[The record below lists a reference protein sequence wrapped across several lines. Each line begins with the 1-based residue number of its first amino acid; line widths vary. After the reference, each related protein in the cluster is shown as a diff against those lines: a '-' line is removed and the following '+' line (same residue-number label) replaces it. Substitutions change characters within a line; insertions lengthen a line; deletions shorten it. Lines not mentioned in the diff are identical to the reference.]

1 MANNSNTSFL
11 FVGNGSYL
19 NRGCEAIVRGT
30 VRILRHAFTD
40 PKFVNA
46 NFDLTNPPFT
56 PKESDSGVIHKPVVL
71 PKKWSPKW
79 VFGQVLKRTKDD
91 LANSF
96 YFGAIKNAINE
107 SAAVLSVGG
116 DNYSLD
122 YGIPWLFINLDRY
135 VLKHN
140 KPLIIWGASV
150 GHFDSEP
157 DFAGIMHRHLKEEV
171 SAIFVRE
178 EKSLEYLEKYGIRKN
193 VYLMSDPAFSME
205 PESVQPEQIGFDLP
219 KEAIGL
225 NLSPLMIRYIGDRK
239 RETLVKITL
248 ELLFDLRKTTER
260 PIVLVSHVTSPHS
273 NDHGLLGEIYKK
285 LTSKNDIYL
294 LPDNLNAAQV
304 KWVISKL
311 ACLIASRTHATI
323 AAFSTCVPTVSL
335 AYSAK
340 AYGLNK
346 MLFGHTFFVVKPE
359 DFYPGRIM
367 KKVTMVLDQ
376 KSQIKKTLE
385 SNMPG
390 IQDLALDAG
399 IQLRKVLE
407 N

>member
-1 MANNSNTSFL
+1 MNTNRPDFL

-30 VRILRHAFTD
+30 VKILRHAFNE

-46 NFDLTNPPFT
+46 NFDMTNPPFK
-56 PKESDSGVIHKPVVL
+56 PKEGDSGIIHKPVVL

-79 VFGQVLKRTKDD
+79 VFGQVLKRTNED

-96 YFGAIKNAINE
+96 YFSAIKNALTE
-107 SAAVLSVGG
+107 STAVLSVGG

-122 YGIPWLFINLDRY
+122 YGMPWLFINLDRY

-178 EKSLEYLEKYGIRKN
+178 EKSLEYLEKYGIMKN

-205 PESVQPEQIGFDLP
+205 PEPVQPEQIGFDLP

-239 RETLVKITL
+239 REILVKITL
-248 ELLFDLRKTTER
+248 ELLADLRKTTER

-273 NDHGLLGEIYKK
+273 NDHGLLDEIYKK

-294 LPDNLNAAQV
+294 LPDSLNSAQT
-304 KWVISKL
+304 KWIISKL

-335 AYSAK
+335 AYSVK
-340 AYGLNK
+340 AYGLNE
-346 MLFGHTFFVVKPE
+346 MLFGHTRFVVRPE
-359 DFYPGRIM
+359 DFYPERIL
-367 KKVTMVLDQ
+367 KKVKMVLRQ
-376 KSQIKKTLE
+376 ESQIRKTLE
-385 SNMPG
+385 FTMPG
-390 IQDLALDAG
+390 IQNLALDAG